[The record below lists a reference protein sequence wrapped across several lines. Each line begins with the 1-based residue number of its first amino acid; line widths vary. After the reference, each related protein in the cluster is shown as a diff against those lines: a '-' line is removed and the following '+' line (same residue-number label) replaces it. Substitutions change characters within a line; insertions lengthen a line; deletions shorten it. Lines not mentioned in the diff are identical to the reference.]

1 MKGAQLPELRPNGH
15 SAPPERVVRL
25 IRRKTKRKTT
35 TYILHIY
42 YIYTIYR
49 GKIPKKPPHIYY
61 IGRKILGGLKGKRE
75 KILEKT
81 TTYIV
86 YIEKNSRKIPKNSR
100 NIPGR
105 VEKNSRKNSRNILN
119 KTEKNSRK
127 KGGRGREVRRRIRKK
142 YDV

>member
-35 TYILHIY
+35 TYILPIY

-49 GKIPKKPPHIYY
+49 EKIPKKLLYIYY
-61 IGRKILGGLKGKRE
+61 IERKILGGLKGEGE
-75 KILEKT
+75 KILGKT

-86 YIEKNSRKIPKNSR
+86 YIEKKFQ
-100 NIPGR
+100 
-105 VEKNSRKNSRNILN
+105 
-119 KTEKNSRK
+119 K
-127 KGGRGREVRRRIRKK
+127 KF
-142 YDV
+142 

>member
-49 GKIPKKPPHIYY
+49 EKIPKKLLHIYY
-61 IGRKILGGLKGKRE
+61 IGRKILEIPKRKTE

-86 YIEKNSRKIPKNSR
+86 YREKNSRKIPK
-100 NIPGR
+100 
-105 VEKNSRKNSRNILN
+105 KF
-119 KTEKNSRK
+119 
-127 KGGRGREVRRRIRKK
+127 
-142 YDV
+142 

>member
-49 GKIPKKPPHIYY
+49 KKFQKTTTY
-61 IGRKILGGLKGKRE
+61 ILYREKNLGGLKGKEE

-86 YIEKNSRKIPKNSR
+86 YIEKNSRKIL
-100 NIPGR
+100 
-105 VEKNSRKNSRNILN
+105 KNSRNILHIYYI
-119 KTEKNSRK
+119 ERK
-127 KGGRGREVRRRIRKK
+127 KF
-142 YDV
+142 

>member
-49 GKIPKKPPHIYY
+49 EKIPKKLLHIYY
-61 IGRKILGGLKGKRE
+61 IGRKILEIPKRE
-75 KILEKT
+75 K
-81 TTYIV
+81 
-86 YIEKNSRKIPKNSR
+86 
-100 NIPGR
+100 
-105 VEKNSRKNSRNILN
+105 RKNPR
-119 KTEKNSRK
+119 KNHDIYSIYRK
-127 KGGRGREVRRRIRKK
+127 KF
-142 YDV
+142 